1 MPLILEIVTPEA
13 RVYSET
19 VDTVVIPTLE
29 GEIGILPGHIPLVA
43 QVGAGELRATKGG
56 VTQLLVV
63 GGGFA
68 QVTGEKVSILADSA
82 INEEKIDEHAVE
94 AAMKRAEEAL
104 KIKDSLGAAEI
115 ERLEGVV
122 RFSVAQLGIRRRR
135 TGR

>member
-13 RVYSET
+13 RVYSES
-19 VDTVVIPTLE
+19 VDTVVIPTVE

-43 QVGAGELRATKGG
+43 QVGAGELRATKGN
-56 VTQLLVV
+56 VTQLLIV

-68 QVTGEKVSILADSA
+68 QVTGEKVSILAENA
-82 INEEKIDEHAVE
+82 IQEDKIDEHAVE
-94 AAMKRAEEAL
+94 DAMKRAEDAL
-104 KIKDSLGAAEI
+104 KVKESLAAAEI

-135 TGR
+135 N

>member
-1 MPLILEIVTPEA
+1 MPLTLEIVTPEA

-19 VDTVVIPTLE
+19 VDTVVIPTVE
-29 GEIGILPGHIPLVA
+29 GEVGILPGHIPLVTI
-43 QVGAGELRATKGG
+43 VGAGELRATKGS

-82 INEEKIDEHAVE
+82 IHEEKIDENAVAE
-94 AAMKRAEEAL
+94 AMKRAEDAL
-104 KIKDSLGAAEI
+104 RNKDSLAAAEI

-122 RFSVAQLGIRRRR
+122 RFSVAQLGIKRRYR
-135 TGR
+135 

>member
-19 VDTVVIPTLE
+19 VDTVVIPTVE
-29 GEIGILPGHIPLVA
+29 GEVGILPGHIPLVA
-43 QVGAGELRATKGG
+43 QVGAGELRATTGS

-82 INEEKIDEHAVE
+82 IEEEKINVNAVE
-94 AAMKRAEEAL
+94 EAMKRAQDAL
-104 KIKDSLGAAEI
+104 KGKDSLDPVEV
-115 ERLEGVV
+115 ERLEGLV
-122 RFSVAQLGIRRRR
+122 RFSVAQLGVRNRRK
-135 TGR
+135 

>member
-1 MPLILEIVTPEA
+1 MPLTLEIVTPEA
-13 RVYSET
+13 RVYSDT
-19 VDTVVIPTLE
+19 VDTVVIPTME

-82 INEEKIDEHAVE
+82 INEEKINEHAVE
-94 AAMKRAEEAL
+94 EAMKRAEDAL
-104 KIKDSLGAAEI
+104 KSRDSMVSAEV
-115 ERLEGVV
+115 ERLEGIV
-122 RFSVAQLGIRRRR
+122 RFSVAQLLVKKRR
-135 TGR
+135 